1 MSETAGKDE
10 ARDAL
15 NVVIC
20 NWARDYQYAILPAQ
34 DDDPARPD
42 GRRHFRTV
50 WSKRSA
56 REPIPEAVVSVY
68 FTMVP
73 KQPRGYRITYVIE
86 KQRYV
91 HSVDDALQFQP
102 AWLERVLEA
111 KVAAVDKLYELNRQP
126 RARKT

>member
-1 MSETAGKDE
+1 MRTT
-10 ARDAL
+10 
-15 NVVIC
+15 
-20 NWARDYQYAILPAQ
+20 Q
-34 DDDPARPD
+34 
-42 GRRHFRTV
+42 RRHFRTV

-111 KVAAVDKLYELNRQP
+111 KVAAVGKP
-126 RARKT
+126 RVTRGCHCAAADCAPPHR